1 MTSPV
6 TEIEGQLVQ
15 GGQVILDSS
24 GNGVM
29 TFNPSNA
36 RQRWSVKSVVVR
48 TNQAATATVV
58 PVATVA
64 KNTLIAGHLSQQNSR
79 GQSWSGNQDVFAGEI
94 DISPADYLSVIF
106 TPPPGATSG
115 QIAAL
120 SGVICYATV
129 TGTRYTRRA

>member
-1 MTSPV
+1 MTVPV
-6 TEIEGQLVQ
+6 TEIGGQLVQ

-115 QIAAL
+115 QIATL